1 MVKITSAASSL
12 AALAGSMFVLLAAGP
27 SPVQAQGTSC
37 LSLNSSSMCPSF
49 AGQCELQGNI
59 HAWWQH
65 SHCFPTDVTCAIPT
79 ILLTSRPDP
88 RSCFAPADVDP
99 TGLAPAYP
107 FFADVT
113 DVASFDTA
121 FASYFTEYD
130 QFRQTQLHSGLQCN
144 QSGFLNAT
152 LQWSQTVLCG
162 IFTATSDNLGC
173 TPDDDGART
182 RVCQATCTQYSE
194 SEYAFVANASYC
206 TPTADLT
213 DPAWV
218 TTRNNTLNNDYTSC
232 TDWTSIYTAN
242 DTACVSGVSNEGNCG
257 FGTGPNAQLCGYCD
271 ISSRSSV
278 PSCCYEDKT
287 DLSGCAAFGY
297 PGATVIR
304 PTFSVPA
311 GTTSMSGADAGT
323 PSSGGSGL
331 SKGALAGIIIG
342 SIIGGLL
349 LLALLGLLI
358 WCCCCGG
365 RRKNKQREPES
376 QGVAAAGPRANSASS
391 PSEKPYHP
399 SQDSSRS
406 RNLSQDKGGLAAGAL
421 GGAALGAAAASGK
434 HSPTQ
439 DPGAPGTGSD
449 SRPLSTATSGTDGR
463 GATVSSVRCQYTG
476 QDIAPG
482 DTVVAIYPYS
492 AGLSDELDLTP
503 ESREELSVV
512 RIYDDGWCL
521 LRTPSGKEGAAPLVC
536 CQSSKGELPAHM
548 RHGSSGA
555 FDSSGGTT
563 SGNTDDETS
572 GSRSGGLGMRAPP
585 NMSSSNTDGYQ
596 TAGGYTSGGGYQTA
610 GGGYGGGTTSGAEG
624 GMASS
629 AGGAVTADEYG
640 FTSDAASR

>member
-1 MVKITSAASSL
+1 MVMITSTASSL
-12 AALAGSMFVLLAAGP
+12 AALAGSMLVLLATGP
-27 SPVQAQGTSC
+27 SSVQAQGTSC
-37 LSLNSSSMCPSF
+37 ISLNSSSMCPSF
-49 AGQCELQGNI
+49 AGQY
-59 HAWWQH
+59 
-65 SHCFPTDVTCAIPT
+65 
-79 ILLTSRPDP
+79 
-88 RSCFAPADVDP
+88 VDP
-99 TGLAPAYP
+99 TGLTPAYP

-113 DVASFDTA
+113 DVASFDTQ
-121 FASYFTEYD
+121 FANYYTEYE

-173 TPDDDGART
+173 TPDNNAAMT
-182 RVCQATCTQYSE
+182 KVCQSTCTQYSQ

-213 DPAWV
+213 DPAWAV
-218 TTRNNTLNNDYTSC
+218 TRNNTLTSDYQSC
-232 TDWTSIYTAN
+232 TDWSSIYTAN
-242 DTACVSGVSNEGNCG
+242 DTSCVLGVSNEGNCG
-257 FGTGPNAQLCGYCD
+257 FGDGPNAQLCGYCD
-271 ISSRSSV
+271 LASKSSV

-297 PGATVIR
+297 PAAAVIK

-311 GTTSMSGADAGT
+311 GTTSQNGAVAGM
-323 PSSGGSGL
+323 SSGGNGL

-365 RRKNKQREPES
+365 RRKRKQREPENEAA
-376 QGVAAAGPRANSASS
+376 VAGAPRAASSSS
-391 PSEKPYHP
+391 PSEKPYHA
-399 SQDSSRS
+399 SQDSARS

-439 DPGAPGTGSD
+439 DPSAPGTGSD